1 MNLLNSKNRFLL
13 IVVLAASFVI
23 ACISQE
29 SNSSTDVDLLTA
41 VAYADIDNIKEH
53 IKFGTDINTLFVET
67 EDWKGA
73 GALHIAAISPKNPE
87 TIKQFKTVIELLLEG
102 GADIDIRARNEEEAT
117 PLGWATYFGK
127 LDMVEFLVDKGANL
141 NKPDKNG
148 YTPLDAAI
156 TSPFMG
162 SELNRS
168 AITKFLKDKGAKTG
182 DR

>member
-1 MNLLNSKNRFLL
+1 MFKQSFFVIFFLL
-13 IVVLAASFVI
+13 LTI
-23 ACISQE
+23 ACSE
-29 SNSSTDVDLLTA
+29 DTNETKKSPKVDLLTA

-73 GALHIAAISPKNPE
+73 GALHIAAISPTNPE
-87 TIKQFKTVIELLLEG
+87 TIKQFKVVIELLLTG
-102 GADIDIRARNEEEAT
+102 GADIDLRAGNQEEAT